1 MEEVALLYSG
11 GKDSSLAAHM
21 LSKYYDVKLLTAS
34 FGILDS
40 WKYAKESADI
50 IGFEHEV
57 KKFERN
63 IIEEASEMIVKDG
76 FPKNGINFIHRQVLS
91 ATAKEHKLVADGTRR
106 DDRVPWLQLNEI
118 RSLEDTYGVAYLAP
132 LRGLGCKTINKL
144 ATKIFKIE
152 EGESG
157 KIQHADYEAEIRTI
171 LKEKGYGVKNFFP
184 AHKQSRVIGVN
195 IWAR

>member
-21 LSKYYDVKLLTAS
+21 LSKYYKVKLLTAT

-40 WKYAKESADI
+40 WKYAKESANI

-57 KKFERN
+57 KKFVRSV
-63 IIEEASEMIVKDG
+63 IEEASEMIIKDG
-76 FPKNGINFIHRQVLS
+76 FPKNGINFIHRHVLS
-91 ATAKEHKLVADGTRR
+91 AAAKEHKLVADGTRR
-106 DDRVPWLQLNEI
+106 DDRVPLLRRREI
-118 RSLEDTYGVAYLAP
+118 RSLEDMYGIEYIAP
-132 LRGLGCKTINKL
+132 LRGLGYKTINRL

-157 KIQHADYEAEIRTI
+157 KIQHADYEAEIRAV
-171 LKEKGYGVKNFFP
+171 LKEKGCEVKNFFP
-184 AHKQSRVIGVN
+184 SHKQSRVIGVHT
-195 IWAR
+195 WAR